1 MYSRANLLDS
11 LKKNF
16 KQPLSQKWRYWR
28 CDPNLIVID
37 QRYILIAKS
46 HVTDVMLLWAP
57 LIDDSKDQIAVIEQ
71 DFE

>member
-11 LKKNF
+11 LKNNF
-16 KQPLSQKWRYWR
+16 KQPLSQYWR